1 MESPSQSLQ
10 STMPPII
17 VRVATPQQPR
27 PVVVLSSRQIPAAP
41 SPPRRQ
47 RSLHVKLNPQPR
59 PPGPFFMNIT
69 VMVDPP
75 PRPPQRIIV
84 NYADS
89 RHQPSPVQHSPVQVS
104 PPQVIRTIDISPAAS
119 PVVIHPD
126 LPVPGVVSRS
136 HGSLRRK
143 ESARSRTGGLPV
155 VMEMDRPN
163 SRSGITISPEVVM
176 LERPRSWIPPPPPL
190 VERVDP
196 GVSFLSFTIYYLL
209 ADYSSFTRRQQALY
223 GRTRSLLAQALLFFL
238 RW

>member
-1 MESPSQSLQ
+1 MGSPSQRLQ
-10 STMPPII
+10 STMPPIV
-17 VRVATPQQPR
+17 VRVASPQQPR
-27 PVVVLSSRQIPAAP
+27 PVIVTPSRQIPAAP

-47 RSLHVKLNPQPR
+47 RYLHVKLNPQPR

-89 RHQPSPVQHSPVQVS
+89 PRQQPSRVQPSPVQVS

-119 PVVIHPD
+119 PVVVHPD
-126 LPVPGVVSRS
+126 LPVPGVISRS
-136 HGSLRRK
+136 NGSLRRK
-143 ESARSRTGGLPV
+143 ESVRTRTGGLPV

-163 SRSGITISPEVVM
+163 SQSGIAISPEVVM
-176 LERPRSWIPPPPPL
+176 LERPRSWVPPPPPL

-196 GVSFLSFTIYYLL
+196 GVGFLSFTIFYRLTE
-209 ADYSSFTRRQQALY
+209 YSPFTCR
-223 GRTRSLLAQALLFFL
+223 
-238 RW
+238 